1 MVKLS
6 RLLLKD
12 ELKLFE
18 NGERKYTLTLFVF
31 WLVSQFWTKLYLNA
45 FFLYIHSNTHTHT
58 HTNSVKHIHSNT
70 FTQICK
76 YI

>member
-58 HTNSVKHIHSNT
+58 HKFCKAHSLKHIHSDM
-70 FTQICK
+70 
-76 YI
+76 